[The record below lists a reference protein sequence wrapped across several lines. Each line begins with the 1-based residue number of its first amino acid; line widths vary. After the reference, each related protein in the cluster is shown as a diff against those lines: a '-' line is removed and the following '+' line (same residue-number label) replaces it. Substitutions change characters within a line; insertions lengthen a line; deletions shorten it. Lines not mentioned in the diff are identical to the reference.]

1 MESWPDISIEI
12 LSCLLT
18 LLPCARAE
26 TLKTT
31 LNPRLTGIVPRDLL
45 IISPSRGWK
54 KKGGGGW
61 KGEEECNFTYARL
74 DGQGRDF
81 HREVFFMP
89 RTGTICHFVISW
101 KNLKFLRFRFSFYLV
116 LFKFNNRLVC
126 ASRILLSKVA
136 AVYCNRLTSFRFN
149 NKAKLELSK
158 DRIVIGEMMIIR
170 EESWERKF
178 RCFFLCI
185 MPIRPL
191 IASLVFQIYT
201 RINSF
206 KKWFDKLV
214 VVKIKRDVYI
224 YLFESIFGWLY
235 ILVINIFQMSARMN
249 ARIINISLLYI

>member
-1 MESWPDISIEI
+1 MAGHFHRNSQLFAHTFAVRSGGNAKD
-12 LSCLLT
+12 
-18 LLPCARAE
+18 
-26 TLKTT
+26 
-31 LNPRLTGIVPRDLL
+31 DLE
-45 IISPSRGWK
+45 SPSNGDCPPRSPDNFTEQGVE
-54 KKGGGGW
+54 KKGGRRGW

-74 DGQGRDF
+74 GGQGRDF

-126 ASRILLSKVA
+126 ASGILLSKVA

-178 RCFFLCI
+178 PCFFLCI

-191 IASLVFQIYT
+191 IAL
-201 RINSF
+201 
-206 KKWFDKLV
+206 
-214 VVKIKRDVYI
+214 
-224 YLFESIFGWLY
+224 LFLSNLHTHQQ
-235 ILVINIFQMSARMN
+235 L
-249 ARIINISLLYI
+249 